1 MPLAAV
7 VTLLGTAIV
16 VFFLYVSLLRIIFV
30 LREVSFNLGT
40 IVALIRAI
48 GHQSDSVPPVVA
60 SVNSALEPVRSTVL
74 DLGRRYGNGK
84 GKVVE
89 MSR

>member
-7 VTLLGTAIV
+7 VTLIGVAVTA
-16 VFFLYVSLLRIIFV
+16 FFLVVGLLRVILV

-40 IVALIRAI
+40 IVALINAI
-48 GHQSDSVPPVVA
+48 GHQSDPVPPVVA
-60 SVNSALEPVRSTVL
+60 SVNEALEPVRGAVL
-74 DLGRRYGNGK
+74 GLGKRFGN

-89 MSR
+89 LSR

>member
-1 MPLAAV
+1 MPVAAAV
-7 VTLLGTAIV
+7 SLIGLAIV
-16 VFFLYVSLLRIIFV
+16 VFFLYVSLMRIIFV

-40 IVALIRAI
+40 IVALIRSI
-48 GHQSDSVPPVVA
+48 GRQSDSVPPVVA
-60 SVNSALEPVRSTVL
+60 SVNSALEPVRSTVN
-74 DLGRRYGNGK
+74 DLGRRFGN

>member
-1 MPLAAV
+1 MPLVAV
-7 VTLLGTAIV
+7 VTLLGVAII
-16 VFFLYVSLLRIIFV
+16 VFFLYVTLLRIILV

-40 IVALIRAI
+40 IVALIHAI
-48 GHQSDSVPPVVA
+48 GKQSDPVPPVVA
-60 SVNSALEPVRSTVL
+60 SVNSALEPVRSAVL
-74 DLGRRYGNGK
+74 DLGRRFGN